1 MRNRITLISIAALLA
16 AVLLTYSNHFGNGF
30 HFDDSHTVVDN
41 PYIRTLRNTPLFFTD
56 SATFSNM
63 PANRVYRPL
72 VTLSLAVDYWL
83 GNGLKPV
90 LFQSSTFL
98 WFLAQLVLMY
108 LLFRRIC
115 DMARPDVQNRWV
127 ALLAAALY
135 GLHPVMAE
143 TVNYVIQR
151 GDLYSTLGLIAG
163 ILIYASSPR
172 ARKFGLYLLPVAAAL
187 LTKPSALIFPAIL
200 FVYIC
205 LFEDTGWRAALR
217 RSIPALVLCGAGGA
231 LSWAMTP
238 KTFAP
243 GGLFSAW
250 AYRLTQPLVA
260 LRFFRAFVIP
270 DQLSADTDHVPV
282 SGIFDQYAWLG
293 FAFVIAAVMAAW
305 WCSKRREWRP
315 AAFGLWWFL
324 LSLVPSAVF
333 PLAEVENDH
342 RMFLPF
348 VGLVLTACWPI
359 ALWIYRQQY
368 VSFRFRLAGAAAC
381 LAILAAYASGVRL
394 RNEVWRNEETLWYD
408 VTLKSPQNGR
418 GLMNYGLTQMS
429 KGEMQRALDYFN
441 RALLWTPAYY
451 SLEVNLGV
459 AYGALNQDGPAEQH
473 FVRATQ
479 LAPDQAVSHYFY
491 ARWLRQ
497 KGRPM
502 EALRH
507 LELAVA
513 ENPDYVSARYLLMQV
528 ASEQGGWGEVREAA
542 AATLKR
548 FPADSAALRYA
559 AMAAG
564 SHSEAPKSAA
574 DYLNLSL
581 SRHMAGRYRES
592 IQAAQQAIVLRPDF
606 PEAYN
611 NMAAAYEALQ
621 LWDQAIAAARQ
632 ALKIR
637 PGFQLAQNNL
647 TWSEQ
652 QKSKAVQVQP
662 VRHAALRAPGAG
674 QIEQTLATR

>member
-1 MRNRITLISIAALLA
+1 MRNRTTLISIAALLG
-16 AVLLTYSNHFGNGF
+16 AVLFTYSNHFGNGF
-30 HFDDSHTVVDN
+30 HFDDSHAVVDN
-41 PYIRTLRNTPLFFTD
+41 PYIRNLRNAPLFFTD

-83 GNGLKPV
+83 GNGLKPAV
-90 LFQSSTFL
+90 FQSSTFL

-115 DMARPDVQNRWV
+115 DMARPDVENHWV

-143 TVNYVIQR
+143 TVNYMIQR
-151 GDLYSTLGLIAG
+151 GDLYATLGLIAG
-163 ILIYASSPR
+163 VLIYGSAPR
-172 ARKFGLYLLPVAAAL
+172 ARRFGLYLLPVAAAL
-187 LTKPSALIFPAIL
+187 LSKPSALIFPALL
-200 FVYIC
+200 FVYIR
-205 LFEDTGWRAALR
+205 LFEDAGWREALR
-217 RSIPALVLCGAGGA
+217 RSVPALALSGAGGA

-243 GGLFSAW
+243 GGLSAW

-260 LRFFRAFVIP
+260 LRSLRAFVIP

-293 FAFVIAAVMAAW
+293 FAFVAAAVMAAW

-333 PLAEVENDH
+333 SLAEVENDH

-348 VGLVLTACWPI
+348 VGLVLAACWPI

-368 VSFRFRLAGAAAC
+368 VTVRFRLAGAAAC
-381 LAILAAYASGVRL
+381 LVILAAYASGARL

-418 GLMNYGLTQMS
+418 GLMNYGLTQMA
-429 KGEMQRALDYFN
+429 KGETQRALDYFN
-441 RALLWTPAYY
+441 RALVWTPAYY
-451 SLEVNLGV
+451 SLEVNLGI
-459 AYGALNQDGPAEQH
+459 AHGALNQDVPAEQH
-473 FVRATQ
+473 FLRAIQ
-479 LAPDQAVSHYFY
+479 LAPDQAISHYFY
-491 ARWLRQ
+491 ARWLHGKNRQ
-497 KGRPM
+497 A
-502 EALRH
+502 EARLH
-507 LELAVA
+507 LEQAVA
-513 ENPDYVSARYLLMQV
+513 ENPDYVPARYLLMQV
-528 ASEQGGWGEVREAA
+528 SAEQGGWGEVRDAA
-542 AATLKR
+542 AATLRR
-548 FPADSAALRYA
+548 FPSDSAALRYA
-559 AMAAG
+559 SMAAAP
-564 SHSEAPKSAA
+564 HSGTPKSAE

-581 SRHMAGRYRES
+581 ARHMAGKYQES
-592 IQAAQQAIVLRPDF
+592 IQAAQQALSLKPDF
-606 PEAYN
+606 AEAYN

-621 LWDQAIAAARQ
+621 LWDPAIAAARQ

-652 QKSKAVQVQP
+652 QKNKNGPVQP
-662 VRHAALRAPGAG
+662 VRNAALRAAGAG
-674 QIEQTLATR
+674 QPEQTLATR